1 MRREQQ
7 KSTRYKIQLAAA
19 LVEVT
24 GELGIA
30 QIGNGNAAAG
40 DVESAYLTNHRKDTQ
55 Q

>member
-7 KSTRYKIQLAAA
+7 KSTRYKIQQPAAA

-30 QIGNGNAAAG
+30 RIGNGNAAAG

-55 Q
+55 